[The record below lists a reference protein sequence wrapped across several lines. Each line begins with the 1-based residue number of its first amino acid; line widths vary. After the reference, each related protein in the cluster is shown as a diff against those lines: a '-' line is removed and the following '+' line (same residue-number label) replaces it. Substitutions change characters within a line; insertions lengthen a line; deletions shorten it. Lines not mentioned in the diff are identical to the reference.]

1 MSTTF
6 TNPILL
12 PRENYVWYA
21 ISSRP
26 ETVRLMYIFPDK
38 IHTDVIGVVID
49 NIPSWWNNDTG
60 GWAPISHEV
69 DMLREAMRI
78 VEIYE
83 STVVVPK
90 TKYSTVEKDA
100 EEHKVSVSYLLG
112 EQK

>member
-1 MSTTF
+1 MKLISPT
-6 TNPILL
+6 LL
-12 PRENYVWYA
+12 SRKNYVWGML
-21 ISSRP
+21 P
-26 ETVRLMYIFPDK
+26 GEPLRLMYIFPDK
-38 IHTDVIGVVID
+38 KHTDVVGAVIK
-49 NIPSWWNNDTG
+49 NVPSWWNSDTG
-60 GWAPISHEV
+60 TWAPISHEV

-100 EEHKVSVSYLLG
+100 KEHKVSVSDLLG